1 MVSLTSRAADLSH
14 RRARA
19 LADADLPAGFA
30 EKRNSSRRVPLLW
43 STTLPPSL
51 GTPQAISFPPPSSS
65 AAGLLLSV
73 LTSTG
78 ALVIYS
84 PAGGGLNDWFSL
96 VSVNLPTLLAGGGQ
110 AQAGEGSSSSG
121 QLGKMLGNGGGA
133 KGDASKGAL
142 AAGPDSGKGVRR
154 LSWCREHWW
163 GLVFAVSLDATGA
176 IHVRS
181 LLSYW
186 RARIPAAADT
196 PPRTPTR
203 SSRFRTR
210 HLLRSCSSPSL
221 RQPPRRPPRPRPPR
235 TPRRPT
241 RRRRSPGHP
250 RAAGATTS
258 SPRAHATASSASGGS
273 FLPVSM
279 TRTTKG
285 RAARRPRGASG
296 QVGASLSCRTTGA
309 SACSIPAPL
318 SNLSGRTAETDISLT

>member
-133 KGDASKGAL
+133 KGDGSKGAL

-181 LLSYW
+181 LLSY
-186 RARIPAAADT
+186 
-196 PPRTPTR
+196 
-203 SSRFRTR
+203 
-210 HLLRSCSSPSL
+210 
-221 RQPPRRPPRPRPPR
+221 
-235 TPRRPT
+235 
-241 RRRRSPGHP
+241 
-250 RAAGATTS
+250 
-258 SPRAHATASSASGGS
+258 
-273 FLPVSM
+273 
-279 TRTTKG
+279 
-285 RAARRPRGASG
+285 
-296 QVGASLSCRTTGA
+296 
-309 SACSIPAPL
+309 
-318 SNLSGRTAETDISLT
+318 